1 VSDIEISPI
10 EAADLPGILEIERA
24 SFSDPWSEKL
34 FCEELDGD
42 PRRLNAALRLEGRLV
57 GYGLGWV
64 VADEFHLGNLAI
76 ASQMRG
82 RGYGKKLLQNL
93 LNEAVSRGCRICSLE
108 VRASNQAAIGLY
120 RSLGFCQIAL
130 RRRYYGDEDA
140 LVMLA
145 HLPVSQNA

>member
-1 VSDIEISPI
+1 MSDIEISPI